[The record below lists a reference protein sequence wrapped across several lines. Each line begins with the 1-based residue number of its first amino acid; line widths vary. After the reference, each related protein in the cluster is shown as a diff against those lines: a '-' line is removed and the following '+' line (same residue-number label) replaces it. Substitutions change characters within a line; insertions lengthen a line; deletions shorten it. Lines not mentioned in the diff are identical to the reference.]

1 MLPTI
6 TDLEAQIE
14 HNRCEIKE
22 CEDVCC
28 WHEAQAIEEENQ
40 GLQAQIDLL
49 RALPQE
55 AGA

>member
-55 AGA
+55 A